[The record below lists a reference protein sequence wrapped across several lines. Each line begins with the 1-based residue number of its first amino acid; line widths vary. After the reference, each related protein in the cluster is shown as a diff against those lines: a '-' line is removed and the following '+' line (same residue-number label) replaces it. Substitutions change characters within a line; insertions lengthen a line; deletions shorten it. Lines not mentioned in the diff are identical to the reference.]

1 MDMDSPELHTFSYD
15 PFQKSAIDAL
25 YSGASV
31 LVAAPTGA
39 GKTVIA
45 DHVIDIALASGKH
58 VIYTAPIK
66 ALSNQ
71 KYRDFSKVYGDLV
84 GIITGDVAINPDAP
98 IRIMTT
104 EIYRNSLLDEPDK
117 FSSLE
122 WVIFD
127 EVHYLDD
134 DERGTVWEEAIILT
148 PLSTKFLCLSATV
161 PNIDEIA
168 EWFENVL
175 GRKTTVITEDRRPV
189 PLHFRFQCLGEIFD
203 GWKKAKNS
211 ALSFLRLSKKIAP
224 NYRSRYSRRGSK
236 LRPKPNRLFPLIKQ
250 ILKNDELPCVY
261 FAFSRAKTEI
271 LAQEIARLPL
281 LPEHKQKELENKFI
295 ALCNFYNIS
304 NEPSAKKLRKL
315 IRFGVAYHHA
325 GMLPTLKEVVEQLFN
340 QKLVPLIFT
349 TETFALGINMPARTV
364 VFDSLRKYYS
374 SGFDNLRSR
383 DFYQMAGRAGRRGMD
398 NQGFVY
404 VRFIP
409 SQTKPKDVE
418 NIIFGETEPV
428 VSKFNASYATVLNLY
443 EVHGENVLE
452 LYPKTLHF
460 FQSTKRG
467 RKRARRRFLSRL
479 NLLKKNDFIKNNI
492 LTKKGHFARWMFG
505 HELYMAEMFESGILD
520 RFSPQELCFAASC
533 LVFEPRRGIDAPR
546 FPPKKLKWIEREL
559 SRLYRKIHLQEV
571 VNDIE
576 PYAPPPHPHIG
587 RAVDAWIKG
596 ADFDDV
602 VEISRLDEGAVV
614 RYFRMINQLLRQI
627 SQAPYSST
635 SLIARAKEARLLI
648 NRDVIDAER
657 QLRTDIGD

>member
-1 MDMDSPELHTFSYD
+1 
-15 PFQKSAIDAL
+15 
-25 YSGASV
+25 
-31 LVAAPTGA
+31 
-39 GKTVIA
+39 
-45 DHVIDIALASGKH
+45 
-58 VIYTAPIK
+58 
-66 ALSNQ
+66 
-71 KYRDFSKVYGDLV
+71 
-84 GIITGDVAINPDAP
+84 
-98 IRIMTT
+98 
-104 EIYRNSLLDEPDK
+104 
-117 FSSLE
+117 
-122 WVIFD
+122 
-127 EVHYLDD
+127 
-134 DERGTVWEEAIILT
+134 
-148 PLSTKFLCLSATV
+148 
-161 PNIDEIA
+161 
-168 EWFENVL
+168 
-175 GRKTTVITEDRRPV
+175 
-189 PLHFRFQCLGEIFD
+189 LHFRFQCLGEIFD

-428 VSKFNASYATVLNLY
+428 VSKFNASYATVLNL
-443 EVHGENVLE
+443 
-452 LYPKTLHF
+452 
-460 FQSTKRG
+460 
-467 RKRARRRFLSRL
+467 
-479 NLLKKNDFIKNNI
+479 
-492 LTKKGHFARWMFG
+492 
-505 HELYMAEMFESGILD
+505 
-520 RFSPQELCFAASC
+520 
-533 LVFEPRRGIDAPR
+533 
-546 FPPKKLKWIEREL
+546 
-559 SRLYRKIHLQEV
+559 
-571 VNDIE
+571 
-576 PYAPPPHPHIG
+576 
-587 RAVDAWIKG
+587 
-596 ADFDDV
+596 
-602 VEISRLDEGAVV
+602 
-614 RYFRMINQLLRQI
+614 
-627 SQAPYSST
+627 
-635 SLIARAKEARLLI
+635 
-648 NRDVIDAER
+648 
-657 QLRTDIGD
+657 